1 MEHVGCESFSSWI
14 SAVMLMWSY
23 VIMCLCPKPLAK
35 MEAVDRGGADVQ
47 CQNLKFK
54 F

>member
-1 MEHVGCESFSSWI
+1 MNHSHPGFLQLC
-14 SAVMLMWSY
+14 LCGL
-23 VIMCLCPKPLAK
+23 MCLCPKPLAK